1 MPFIS
6 RRRADRSTRLNRR
19 AAPSCRGGASSM
31 LRLAQPGAC
40 GLPPASALALA
51 LNQWVRG
58 AGQALNRVEP
68 AWVAS
73 VVSAQ

>member
-6 RRRADRSTRLNRR
+6 RQRAVCSARLNRR

-40 GLPPASALALA
+40 GLPPASALS
-51 LNQWVRG
+51 QWARG
-58 AGQALNRVEP
+58 TGQALIPADP
-68 AWVAS
+68 AWA
-73 VVSAQ
+73 VVEINAQ